1 MATTSHY
8 LVAAG
13 LADTIFLIV
22 SLTTSRNDYFISL
35 ACRKGSCG
43 NKLRDTSKFARAL
56 HREKQ
61 KRKCSSK
68 SFVMTLLLCDTV
80 DKGGLIFSY
89 LYINMTNRTKNSN
102 AKTQQTSH

>member
-61 KRKCSSK
+61 NLNCYSK
-68 SFVMTLLLCDTV
+68 SLFFVTQSTNV
-80 DKGGLIFSY
+80 ASFSPIY
-89 LYINMTNRTKNSN
+89 EKYD
-102 AKTQQTSH
+102 

>member
-43 NKLRDTSKFARAL
+43 NKLRDIYSLVQSFENWLRIWKEAR
-56 HREKQ
+56 
-61 KRKCSSK
+61 
-68 SFVMTLLLCDTV
+68 
-80 DKGGLIFSY
+80 
-89 LYINMTNRTKNSN
+89 
-102 AKTQQTSH
+102 